1 MPLVKVYRR
10 AGRPPQENAQ
20 IIAAI
25 HQALVEAFKIPDSD
39 RNHLL
44 FELDGAHM
52 EAPPDRTAAYTLIE
66 IAAFPGRSAD
76 AKRALYR
83 GLCARLEAIG
93 ILPSDLF
100 VILSEPALENWS
112 VRNGLSSADHKPA
125 FKLDV

>member
-10 AGRPPQENAQ
+10 TGRPPEENAK
-20 IIAAI
+20 IIAAA
-25 HQALVEAFKIPDSD
+25 HDALVEAFKIPDSD

-44 FELDGAHM
+44 FELDAAHL
-52 EAPPDRTAAYTLIE
+52 EAPPDRSAAYTLIE

-93 ILPSDLF
+93 VPPGDLF
-100 VILSEPALENWS
+100 VILSEPPLENWS
-112 VRNGLSSADHKPA
+112 VRHGLSSADHKPA